1 MGDCLLDECVDVSR
15 VEADRTL
22 RAYRRMNSVLLSSR
36 SYGRHFG
43 SNEELDDSA
52 ILAQMYSLR
61 SIILSVEDARERMFL
76 YQYYIKGNSFDSCAK
91 ILGVSKRTVSRIK
104 ISALES
110 VATKMKKS
118 NV

>member
-1 MGDCLLDECVDVSR
+1 MEDCLFDECADISR

-22 RAYRRMNSVLLSSR
+22 RAYRRMNSVLVSSR

-43 SNEELDDSA
+43 NDEQLDDAA
-52 ILAQMYSLR
+52 ILAQMFSLR
-61 SIILSVEDARERMFL
+61 AIILSVEDVRERMFL
-76 YQYYIKGNSFDSCAK
+76 YQYYIKGRSFDACAK

-110 VATKMKKS
+110 VAVKMRKS